1 VAGTTDAEGGSKEVA
16 ASWFVKSEGG
26 EPLGQIYR
34 GEEAA
39 VPSPGSILTT
49 EAKWRSAEV
58 VSFRELGPT
67 CSIRR
72 FAVVVRVLEE
82 GSP

>member
-1 VAGTTDAEGGSKEVA
+1 MVGTTGSEYNSKDIA

-34 GEEAA
+34 GKEAA
-39 VPSPGSILTT
+39 VPSPGSVLTA
-49 EAKWRSAEV
+49 EAKWHSAEV

-67 CSIRR
+67 CSIQR
-72 FAVVVRVLEE
+72 FAVVVRVLE
-82 GSP
+82 

>member
-1 VAGTTDAEGGSKEVA
+1 VVGTTDAEGGSKEVA

-39 VPSPGSILTT
+39 VPSPGSVLTT

-72 FAVVVRVLEE
+72 FAVVVRVLE
-82 GSP
+82 

>member
-1 VAGTTDAEGGSKEVA
+1 VTDTTGAEGGSKEIA
-16 ASWFVKSEGG
+16 ASWFVKSEAG
-26 EPLGQIYR
+26 EPLGQISR

-39 VPSPGSILTT
+39 VPSPGSVLTA

-72 FAVVVRVLEE
+72 YAVVVRVLE
-82 GSP
+82 

>member
-1 VAGTTDAEGGSKEVA
+1 MSDTTGAKGGNKEIA

-26 EPLGQIYR
+26 EALGQIYR
-34 GEEAA
+34 GEEAS
-39 VPSPGSILTT
+39 VPFPGSVLTA

-72 FAVVVRVLEE
+72 FAVVVRVLE
-82 GSP
+82 

>member
-1 VAGTTDAEGGSKEVA
+1 VAGTTGAEGDIKEVA

-34 GEEAA
+34 DEEAA
-39 VPSPGSILTT
+39 VPSPGSVLTA
-49 EAKWRSAEV
+49 EAKWHSAEV

-72 FAVVVRVLEE
+72 FAVVVRVLE
-82 GSP
+82 